1 MRTYAAALAEAR
13 TALAGAGIASA
24 ALDARLLMAAAA
36 GLDTAALI
44 ARANEN
50 LPALAEGRFDAH
62 LKRRIAGEP
71 VARILGEKEFWG
83 LPFEVNAATLVPR
96 PDTETLV
103 QAVLTEARSRFDG
116 TFTICDLGTGSGAI
130 VIALLSELPDARG
143 VATDISEAALATA
156 RRNAERLGVA
166 AQISFHAVDFAK
178 GPDGPFDVVVSNP
191 PYIPSGAIESLAA
204 EVKDYDPH
212 AALDG
217 GPDGL
222 GAYRAILARADTLVA
237 KGGLMAL
244 EVGYDQSESVAALC
258 RANGLG
264 DVTIRHDLAGIGRV
278 VVAHAAGTQTDK
290 RKAAKKALGKVWI
303 SG

>member
-143 VATDISEAALATA
+143 VATDISEAALGDGQEKCGKA
-156 RRNAERLGVA
+156 RR
-166 AQISFHAVDFAK
+166 
-178 GPDGPFDVVVSNP
+178 
-191 PYIPSGAIESLAA
+191 
-204 EVKDYDPH
+204 
-212 AALDG
+212 
-217 GPDGL
+217 
-222 GAYRAILARADTLVA
+222 
-237 KGGLMAL
+237 
-244 EVGYDQSESVAALC
+244 C
-258 RANGLG
+258 RANQLSCRRFRQRPGWAVRRGGFEPALYSERRHREPGCGGEGLRPPCG
-264 DVTIRHDLAGIGRV
+264 AGR
-278 VVAHAAGTQTDK
+278 
-290 RKAAKKALGKVWI
+290 RP
-303 SG
+303 